1 MPASLEGGPRGTH
14 RALAAQGQ
22 GTHPLPPAPRGT
34 IWQPGS
40 DPQRLPSTPP
50 LGPRM
55 LPLSTRPPPTLPQPP
70 ALLGSRCWHHTSGL
84 LIQLHPLAL
93 PLWEEGL
100 QRALGRYNM
109 DRSSLF
115 LTQEGDP
122 RLLLVSKQLG
132 L

>member
-55 LPLSTRPPPTLPQPP
+55 LQLSTRPLVTI
-70 ALLGSRCWHHTSGL
+70 SIYTS
-84 LIQLHPLAL
+84 HSHRTK
-93 PLWEEGL
+93 EGL
-100 QRALGRYNM
+100 P
-109 DRSSLF
+109 SLF
-115 LTQEGDP
+115 PCSSPTSP
-122 RLLLVSKQLG
+122 HTTVY
-132 L
+132 